1 MKHFLRLF
9 AFVRELERKAESDK
23 RTMESMSRHI
33 DGLEALRIHQQERI
47 ELLQTERDE
56 FYRHLNGR
64 RS

>member
-1 MKHFLRLF
+1 MKRFLRLF

-23 RTMESMSRHI
+23 HTMESMTRHI

-47 ELLQTERDE
+47 NLLQTERDE

-64 RS
+64 RP